1 MTHGINIKAKHKDVI
16 AIINGNNNNVMST
29 LMIIVKISRRIIQ
42 VFCLIFYTF
51 LHKKFNTNKY

>member
-29 LMIIVKISRRIIQ
+29 LMIIVKISRRII
-42 VFCLIFYTF
+42 
-51 LHKKFNTNKY
+51 